1 MFAGQQERPL
11 LLSHQAVVEARG
23 SGDVEALAAALTSRH
38 GAMLHAEHL
47 EERLALSEH
56 MLTLARR
63 AEQREL
69 EGLAQHRH
77 IYDLVEHGEF
87 DRARDEH
94 AELAALGEELRQPLL
109 QHFATGWAVVW
120 ACMDGRF
127 EDAQQLMGQC
137 FEYGQRAQSRDAPT
151 QLAGQMLCLQRQREG
166 LGDVI
171 EAIEGALAEYPAL
184 VAWQAVL
191 PVAHL
196 DAGNPERARE
206 LFETFADSDFSIVPR
221 DMFWLTAI
229 TVLAEACTVLRDAER
244 ARTLYDML
252 APYADHNVQV
262 GAASCFGSN
271 RRFLGELA
279 IALRDWDTMVDDF
292 ERAIETN
299 RKWNNRPVVALTQ
312 VSYAMGLMERDA
324 PGDRERADELLREAV
339 ATADEL
345 GMPVIRRRA
354 EKLKG
359 QTL

>member
-1 MFAGQQERPL
+1 
-11 LLSHQAVVEARG
+11 
-23 SGDVEALAAALTSRH
+23 
-38 GAMLHAEHL
+38 
-47 EERLALSEH
+47 
-56 MLTLARR
+56 
-63 AEQREL
+63 
-69 EGLAQHRH
+69 
-77 IYDLVEHGEF
+77 
-87 DRARDEH
+87 
-94 AELAALGEELRQPLL
+94 
-109 QHFATGWAVVW
+109 
-120 ACMDGRF
+120 MDGRF

-206 LFETFADSDFSIVPR
+206 LFETFADSDFSIIPR

-252 APYADHNVQV
+252 APFADHNVQV

-312 VSYAMGLMERDA
+312 VSYAMGLVERDA